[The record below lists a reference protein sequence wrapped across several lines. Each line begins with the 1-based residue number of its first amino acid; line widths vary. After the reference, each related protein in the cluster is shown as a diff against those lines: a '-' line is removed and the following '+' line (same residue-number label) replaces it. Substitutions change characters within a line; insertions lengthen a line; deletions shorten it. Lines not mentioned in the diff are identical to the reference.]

1 MYYLIC
7 ILFYVAFLFAA
18 FMLLKYI
25 LKKPE
30 KNDKKKFA
38 SVFWEKSTNARNRSY
53 IRSRKKRVKS
63 LPLYQRFVY
72 WLWFCSIV
80 ILIFIQPVLFSV
92 IRYYFIKSFYL
103 PENCIYFETGPL
115 SDLAFMFAGFLCGI
129 PLMVAF
135 SYLTN
140 RGIVKEAD
148 ALYELGSFQ
157 EYPRIISLIL
167 SIVLLVVGLP
177 IGIMSF
183 NNYRYCT
190 DDQIGIKSSFSFTV
204 KKYDYFEIQCVNRRK
219 YTGNTFDYMIRLKN
233 GKELHLADGVHH
245 QTNESLNDLFRL
257 KGIEIVDIK

>member
-1 MYYLIC
+1 MWLYYLIC

-92 IRYYFIKSFYL
+92 IRYYFIKSFIFLKIAFILRRARFQILLLCSPVFYAEYL
-103 PENCIYFETGPL
+103 L
-115 SDLAFMFAGFLCGI
+115 W
-129 PLMVAF
+129 
-135 SYLTN
+135 
-140 RGIVKEAD
+140 
-148 ALYELGSFQ
+148 
-157 EYPRIISLIL
+157 
-167 SIVLLVVGLP
+167 
-177 IGIMSF
+177 
-183 NNYRYCT
+183 
-190 DDQIGIKSSFSFTV
+190 
-204 KKYDYFEIQCVNRRK
+204 
-219 YTGNTFDYMIRLKN
+219 
-233 GKELHLADGVHH
+233 
-245 QTNESLNDLFRL
+245 
-257 KGIEIVDIK
+257 